1 MRIGKNFIR
10 NCITEQF
17 RAYSN
22 YYAVDRV
29 DVILRGKQLGYA
41 CKDLDGSCY
50 WLWKDGGEIAKSLR
64 EARKTLRANIR
75 SFVREVTDK
84 IYERGLK
91 HSTDWRVPSERI
103 IDEALDAELADF
115 YPVDEHL
122 PGGTYEVYYWNLT
135 DEI

>member
-41 CKDLDGSCY
+41 CKELDGSCY
-50 WLWKDGGEIAKSLR
+50 WLWKDGGEHAKSLR

-75 SFVREVTDK
+75 RFVREVTDK

-91 HSTDWRVPSERI
+91 HSTDWHVPSARI

-115 YPVDEHL
+115 YPMDENL
-122 PGGTYEVYYWNLT
+122 PGPTYEVYYWDLT